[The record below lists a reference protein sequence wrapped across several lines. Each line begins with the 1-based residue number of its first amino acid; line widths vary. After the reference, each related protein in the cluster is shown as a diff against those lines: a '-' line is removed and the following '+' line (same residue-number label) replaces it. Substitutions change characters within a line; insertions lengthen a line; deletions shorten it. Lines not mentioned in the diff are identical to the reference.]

1 VSSVCVHVVLFN
13 NQIAAVW
20 RLLSAVGATA
30 RHARDR
36 HGLDGVRLAFGDS
49 SSTPVL
55 SAQDAAQLDVHG
67 RAAGL
72 DAVTYDFFDAN
83 LGSSGGNNRLGATG
97 DEDLVLVLNPDTY
110 PAPTMLSELL
120 AVAADD
126 RVGIA
131 EARQLPLEHP
141 KCYDLRRGD
150 TGWASGCCMLLRR
163 SLFRRLSGFDSEHF
177 FLYCDDV
184 DLSWRVRLAGLRVVH
199 VPTAV
204 VFHDKRIGD
213 DAALLPTEA
222 EHFYALLGR
231 LMLARKYDRADV
243 LAETVA
249 AVTAGGTA
257 AQREALEE
265 YRRREA
271 DGRVP
276 DPLAGADR
284 VAEFV
289 GGEYAVHR
297 F

>member
-1 VSSVCVHVVLFN
+1 
-13 NQIAAVW
+13 
-20 RLLSAVGATA
+20 
-30 RHARDR
+30 
-36 HGLDGVRLAFGDS
+36 
-49 SSTPVL
+49 
-55 SAQDAAQLDVHG
+55 
-67 RAAGL
+67 
-72 DAVTYDFFDAN
+72 
-83 LGSSGGNNRLGATG
+83 
-97 DEDLVLVLNPDTY
+97 
-110 PAPTMLSELL
+110 
-120 AVAADD
+120 
-126 RVGIA
+126 
-131 EARQLPLEHP
+131 
-141 KCYDLRRGD
+141 
-150 TGWASGCCMLLRR
+150 MLLRR

-204 VFHDKRIGD
+204 VFHDKRISD

-271 DGRVP
+271 DGRMP

-297 F
+297 Y

>member
-1 VSSVCVHVVLFN
+1 VCVHVVLFN

-20 RLLSAVGATA
+20 RLLSAVGAMA

-36 HGLDGVRLAFGDS
+36 RGVDGVRLALGDS
-49 SSTPVL
+49 SPTPAL
-55 SAQDAAQLDVHG
+55 SPEDAAQLDVHG

-72 DAVTYDFFDAN
+72 AAVTYDFFDAN

-110 PAPTMLSELL
+110 PAPTLLSELL

-126 RVGIA
+126 SVGIA

-141 KCYDLRRGD
+141 KRYDLRRGD

-184 DLSWRVRLAGLRVVH
+184 DLSWRVRLEGLRVVH

-249 AVTAGGTA
+249 AVTAGGNA

-271 DGRVP
+271 DGRLP
-276 DPLAGADR
+276 APLAGADR